1 MSLAAAFKYLTADSG
16 AIFYRKE
23 RHFHL
28 KTTTET
34 SSAKL
39 TPVQPVAWKIAS
51 RLSQRVTRQVLC
63 LPFLVY
69 SRYSCLTSLY
79 IHVCFQ
85 VQSAIRWW
93 ALIRICLNSAHCHSQ
108 SEKKSTKWLLVLHE
122 ESLEASERLLLWLAQ
137 GVRRKKSLYLTF
149 WSFKTLSMTSPKGS
163 TLSRKRTP
171 DSSLRTKCSTN
182 T

>member
-34 SSAKL
+34 FSAKL

-51 RLSQRVTRQVLC
+51 QLSQRAKRQVLC
-63 LPFLVY
+63 LPFQVY
-69 SRYSCLTSLY
+69 SRYSCLTSIY
-79 IHVCFQ
+79 IHVCLI
-85 VQSAIRWW
+85 QSAIRWW
-93 ALIRICLNSAHCHSQ
+93 ALIRIFLIALTVTVKVK
-108 SEKKSTKWLLVLHE
+108 KKSTKWLLVLHE

-171 DSSLRTKCSTN
+171 DSSLRTKCLTN